1 MGRFFKTGVCVLTM
15 FSLSLFLSAAPPSQG
30 NNMLQNGD
38 FSQGTQ
44 GWNFWTHPGTTGE
57 FTVRDGAAEI
67 RIDTLGSPW
76 SIGCLQPDVRI
87 EYGRSYEASFEAK
100 ADQTFTLIS
109 QVQLGK
115 EPWTA
120 YSKMRSFPLSQKM
133 TKYTYTFTMTNPTD
147 EAAMFQFLFT
157 APGRVT
163 LAHVTLKDVTQKPL
177 KTALLGLED
186 RKLDTDINRLTVY
199 VYGQQTLKENNPWIC
214 EVKADIN
221 DRSVI
226 KWGTNGNHPE
236 DYNFDAVKAS
246 HHAGILYMG
255 GMTTVIQK
263 QEFKDEAQFRDMA
276 TRDANGE
283 LVPWADQGLGIGPDQ
298 YRGSLANPLYR
309 KYITD
314 ICKIQ
319 IDGGADGIHFDEPNS
334 PYLGGPQ
341 RNWTNN
347 EGYEDASIAD
357 FNRYLLAKYPQY
369 QAADWKSEFKMTDD
383 NILKRDV
390 PPEDLKRNFNYRN
403 YLQKNGWTE
412 NNWGGKCVLSPSN
425 PLAKEWGK
433 VIGNRMYLSDTFTGT
448 YIPKYYKEIIDELR
462 RYALEKY
469 GKKLLVTDNGIMP
482 YADFNSLGIYT
493 PNCDKGDGI
502 SDWSGYDYVPVEKG
516 SLRGDKPLMD
526 AYKIMNRRSQQTSG
540 KVPLVFF
547 LDFTNEAINNYCA
560 LPLEQKKDFW
570 QIYAAEAYAAG
581 CYYAFHLETTDAG
594 PSAQDLGMLDFTK
607 DYVLYYKNHADLYH
621 HNEYAPQPVT
631 VEEKNISL
639 NLMAQDKPKR
649 LVLHLVNHN
658 YDGKIEPLGGFKASL
673 ETDKKPSKVYM
684 VSPDFKGAQK
694 LPFEYDGK
702 TMKIQVPS
710 LKYYDAIVMEM

>member
-57 FTVRDGAAEI
+57 FTVQNGAAEF

-76 SIGCLQPDVRI
+76 SIGCLHPDLRI

-177 KTALLGLED
+177 ETALLGLED
-186 RKLDTDINRLTVY
+186 RKLDTDIDRLTVY
-199 VYGQQTLKENNPWIC
+199 VYGQQTLKENNPWIY

-283 LVPWADQGLGIGPDQ
+283 LVPWADQGLRNRARPIPRGAGQSPLPQIHHRHLQDPDRRRRRRHPLRRAQLVLPGRPPAELDQQRGVRRLLDRRFQPLPPGQIPPLQKGRLEKGIP
-298 YRGSLANPLYR
+298 
-309 KYITD
+309 
-314 ICKIQ
+314 
-319 IDGGADGIHFDEPNS
+319 
-334 PYLGGPQ
+334 
-341 RNWTNN
+341 N
-347 EGYEDASIAD
+347 EG
-357 FNRYLLAKYPQY
+357 RQPPQ
-369 QAADWKSEFKMTDD
+369 
-383 NILKRDV
+383 
-390 PPEDLKRNFNYRN
+390 
-403 YLQKNGWTE
+403 
-412 NNWGGKCVLSPSN
+412 
-425 PLAKEWGK
+425 KEC
-433 VIGNRMYLSDTFTGT
+433 
-448 YIPKYYKEIIDELR
+448 P
-462 RYALEKY
+462 
-469 GKKLLVTDNGIMP
+469 
-482 YADFNSLGIYT
+482 
-493 PNCDKGDGI
+493 
-502 SDWSGYDYVPVEKG
+502 
-516 SLRGDKPLMD
+516 
-526 AYKIMNRRSQQTSG
+526 
-540 KVPLVFF
+540 
-547 LDFTNEAINNYCA
+547 
-560 LPLEQKKDFW
+560 
-570 QIYAAEAYAAG
+570 AG
-581 CYYAFHLETTDAG
+581 
-594 PSAQDLGMLDFTK
+594 
-607 DYVLYYKNHADLYH
+607 
-621 HNEYAPQPVT
+621 
-631 VEEKNISL
+631 
-639 NLMAQDKPKR
+639 
-649 LVLHLVNHN
+649 
-658 YDGKIEPLGGFKASL
+658 
-673 ETDKKPSKVYM
+673 
-684 VSPDFKGAQK
+684 
-694 LPFEYDGK
+694 
-702 TMKIQVPS
+702 
-710 LKYYDAIVMEM
+710 